1 MLDSIPNSRVL
12 EVDKNNDETMEDII
26 DEIQTKS
33 GVKNLEFQQ
42 PKHEEEKAKEN
53 ILEGGGADENSLL
66 IIKELKNLD
75 QNKVKKLFLKNQPN
89 ILLFK
94 FFVKFGRE
102 VIKTELQCFNELFV
116 VCFQQNKESPRVRV
130 IFSFS

>member
-42 PKHEEEKAKEN
+42 PKHEEEKTKEN
-53 ILEGGGADENSLL
+53 FLEGGGADENSLL

-75 QNKVKKLFLKNQPN
+75 QNKVK
-89 ILLFK
+89 I
-94 FFVKFGRE
+94 FFSKKSAKYFM
-102 VIKTELQCFNELFV
+102 L
-116 VCFQQNKESPRVRV
+116 
-130 IFSFS
+130 